1 MAALMSRWRPSNL
14 APYRPEDTPDLFFWQ
29 ASGIVLLVVCLA
41 VRSWQV
47 LSQPGL
53 FMEDAVLFKFYYGH
67 KRPFL
72 DVFHSHT
79 GQRYLNVVSD
89 LLAWIYAWC
98 DVRWQPHLYQWTG
111 FVFAVLSAAA
121 FSFSGLIRSRVMLI
135 ITPLLLGLIG
145 LNHIFYFNTLIYVMY
160 TSVLIALVLLVYP
173 PPKSVIAFLVQA
185 CALVV
190 LPWGGPYSV
199 LVLPAV
205 LLLAVFEKT
214 WSKRVLFLLAFCSTL
229 VYFTTVTG
237 NTTRLANMLRP
248 WVVETYFSTLLD
260 KVITFDLLPPV
271 SLGYWA
277 VVAALILL
285 LAVLLRRDEEYL
297 RSSLVALMLVAASVA
312 LFYLSA
318 KLPVY
323 IRPKPCHLV
332 TAHFFWLVFI
342 ALSADRLLTAAQV
355 NRWWQGLAVVP
366 FFVLIVHDN
375 SKHPEK
381 RWVEPELSVNAF
393 TAVIRHYE
401 QQALADKKQALCLL
415 LPVRNRF
422 MMPKVLVGD
431 PGPNAYRVKSGDPG
445 FEVGSHFICPTY

>member
-1 MAALMSRWRPSNL
+1 MSRWWRKSTPETAWPEQAP
-14 APYRPEDTPDLFFWQ
+14 APYLFFWQ
-29 ASGIVLLVVCLA
+29 ASGIVLLVVCL
-41 VRSWQV
+41 VLRSWQV
-47 LSQPGL
+47 LSLPGL

-67 KRPFL
+67 NRPFFEI
-72 DVFHSHT
+72 FHSHT

-89 LLAWIYAWC
+89 LLAWMYAWC

-111 FVFAVLSAAA
+111 FVFAVLSAAVV
-121 FSFSGLIRSRVMLI
+121 SFSGLIRSRVMLI
-135 ITPLLLGLIG
+135 ITPLLLGLIS
-145 LNHIFYFNTLIYVMY
+145 LNHLFYFNTLIYVMY
-160 TSVLIALVLLVYP
+160 TSVLITLALLIYP
-173 PPKSVIAFLVQA
+173 PPQSVTAFLVQA
-185 CALVV
+185 MALVV

-205 LLLAVFEKT
+205 AVLVIFEKT

-248 WVVETYFSTLLD
+248 WVVETYFNTLLD
-260 KVITFDLLPPV
+260 KVITLDLLPVVP
-271 SLGYWA
+271 LGFLG
-277 VVAALILL
+277 VVAALLL
-285 LAVLLRRDEEYL
+285 VLAVLFRRDSDYL
-297 RSSLVALMLVAASVA
+297 RASLVFLMLVAASVA

-332 TAHFFWLVFI
+332 TAHFFWLAFI
-342 ALSADRLLTAAQV
+342 ALSVDRLLTAAQI
-355 NRWWQGLAVVP
+355 NRWWQGPVAVLFLA
-366 FFVLIVHDN
+366 LIIHDN
-375 SKHPEK
+375 IQHPEK
-381 RWVEPELSVNAF
+381 RWVEPELSVNTF

-401 QQALADKKQALCLL
+401 QQTLAGKKQALCLV

-431 PGPNAYRVKSGDPG
+431 PSPNAYRVKPGEPG
-445 FEVGSHFICPTY
+445 FEVGRQFICPER